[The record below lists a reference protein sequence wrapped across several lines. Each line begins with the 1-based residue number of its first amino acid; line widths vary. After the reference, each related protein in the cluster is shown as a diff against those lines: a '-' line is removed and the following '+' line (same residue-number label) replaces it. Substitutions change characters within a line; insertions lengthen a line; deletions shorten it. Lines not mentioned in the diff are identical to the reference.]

1 MSLPDR
7 LHKTEALVL
16 RRAEYGEAD
25 YLLSLYTP
33 DYGKL
38 QVVAKGARKPTARM
52 TGQVEPCSLLRVVI
66 KRGKVD
72 LHTLGEVQVL
82 EHYLPLR
89 EHLERGVMA
98 HHFLELFDQF
108 GAEGESHPSAFALL
122 AQALAWL
129 CDLET
134 DPRLVARYAEF
145 QLLRVMGYEPSLF
158 QCAVSGEEL
167 KAEDQFFS
175 IEQGGVVAPAYVAG
189 LNVIW
194 LRLEI
199 FKVLRHFS
207 RSEWPTIRVLR
218 LDSEHQH
225 DLERILAAYLSY
237 ILERRLKSLRVLE
250 DIRHLNSYTPT
261 EDTPP

>member
-1 MSLPDR
+1 MSLPAR

-38 QVVAKGARKPTARM
+38 QVVAKGARKATSRL
-52 TGQVEPCSLLRVVI
+52 TGQVEPFSLLRVLL
-66 KRGKVD
+66 KRGKAD
-72 LHTLGEVQVL
+72 LHTLGEVEVL

-89 EHLERGVMA
+89 EDLERGVMA

-108 GAEGESHPSAFALL
+108 GAEGEGHPAAFALL
-122 AQALAWL
+122 ARALVWL
-129 CDLET
+129 CDQEA

-145 QLLRVMGYEPSLF
+145 QLLRAMGYEPSLF

-167 KAEDQFFS
+167 KPEDQFFS
-175 IEQGGVVAPAYVAG
+175 LEQGGVVAPAQVAG

-194 LRLEI
+194 LRLEV

-207 RSEWPTIRVLR
+207 RSDWATVRALR
-218 LDSEHQH
+218 LDPDHHH
-225 DLERILAAYLSY
+225 DLERVLAAYVSY

-250 DIRHLNSYTPT
+250 DIRLIQSPSQ
-261 EDTPP
+261 EDTPL